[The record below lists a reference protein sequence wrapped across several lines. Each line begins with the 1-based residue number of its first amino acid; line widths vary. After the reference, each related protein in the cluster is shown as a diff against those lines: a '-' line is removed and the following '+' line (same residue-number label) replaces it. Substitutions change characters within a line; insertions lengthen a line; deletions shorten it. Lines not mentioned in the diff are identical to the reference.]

1 MIKEK
6 FIDAIK
12 SRVDICQLVMDLAP
26 ERKLLGAG
34 QNRKRCCCVF
44 HSEKNPSMVLDTSL
58 NMYKCFGCGKGGD
71 VIRFVED
78 FKGMGFVDAVK
89 FLLRQYCPD
98 VDTSDLEAKVT
109 PEEKERQSMRETM
122 YIYNQHAYEF
132 FREQYEA
139 DNEEA
144 RQCRR
149 YAEKTADKT
158 SQGRWNSEFC
168 KTFGLGYSPKRGNQF
183 LAFAKKKGLK
193 TDILLKLGLIAE
205 SEETNGQYYDFY
217 RGRLMIPQRDKGGKI
232 LTFVARSLDS
242 RSTCKYLNGRDSLIY
257 KKSYSIFGIDVA
269 MRAARQSGKVYLVE
283 GAPDVMRLQS
293 IGISNVVATLGGAW
307 TKEQLNTFSHFVCTL
322 CFIPDSDIPKEGE
335 SFGTGEQF
343 VFKNGR
349 LATEMGF
356 QVSVREI
363 PAEDGVKED
372 ADSYITS
379 MEKWESLMEKDFILW
394 YADKHYDLGGTN
406 DDQLK
411 VICDV
416 CDLLVHVQ
424 SDVMQASLLS
434 DLKGK
439 FKKAAV
445 WRTALADAARRLQ
458 EQKHRQAVQ
467 RSDELEGCR
476 FYRRDRH
483 YYDIDQQ
490 GREQDWT
497 NFIIRPL
504 FLISDEVNPT
514 RIFELENES
523 GIRKTIELKQIDV
536 TKLDRFKDQ
545 IEGKGDFRFFERQEK
560 YELLKAFMY
569 AKTEEAQRVPRMGWN
584 IIGDKGFYAFCN
596 GIVYEGQWM
605 PVDEYGIIRLDTVN
619 FYLPAMSKI
628 HRHGRTYFVNERRFM
643 HGPVKEVKPEVYF
656 RLIVDLYGDN
666 GIVALCF
673 YMGTLFR
680 DIITDSTRS
689 FPLLNIYGKKGT
701 GKTEFALSI
710 VNLFQRSPEV
720 SNLESTTL
728 YAMGDKCAEVSNMVV
743 HFDEYKNSLS
753 NKHIDFLKGIYDNA
767 GRTKRSSDGERRE
780 TTNIDCG
787 VILTG
792 QEMPI
797 ADVALFS
804 RVLFLESQR
813 SERTKEETDKF
824 HQLLKLRNMCPTNI
838 TVTFVKYRKSFET
851 RWRQAWE
858 RALAEVKA
866 EVDYNVIGERF
877 INNWAM
883 VLGTFYCL
891 EHELAANGFPVDA
904 KRVHDICIQG
914 LTYQHSLC
922 NSTDEIAVFW
932 SLFSK
937 SRQLGDI
944 KEGQD
949 YKINYVS
956 TLKVS
961 QRKAPPKTI
970 DFGNGAHILYI
981 REKICLSK
989 INIQAK
995 REGKALIP
1003 DESLLSYLT
1012 STSEYLGKT
1021 NSPLKFYVYDESGN
1035 PMRRTNDNGD
1045 YELFYDQERVLAFDY
1060 EAICTNYDI
1069 DLRTM
1074 KERVNRSSKNVQT
1087 TMFPQDEST
1096 D

>member
-1 MIKEK
+1 M
-6 FIDAIK
+6 
-12 SRVDICQLVMDLAP
+12 RRQ
-26 ERKLLGAG
+26 RKPS
-34 QNRKRCCCVF
+34 VF
-44 HSEKNPSMVLDTSL
+44 PV
-58 NMYKCFGCGKGGD
+58 
-71 VIRFVED
+71 
-78 FKGMGFVDAVK
+78 
-89 FLLRQYCPD
+89 
-98 VDTSDLEAKVT
+98 
-109 PEEKERQSMRETM
+109 
-122 YIYNQHAYEF
+122 
-132 FREQYEA
+132 
-139 DNEEA
+139 
-144 RQCRR
+144 
-149 YAEKTADKT
+149 
-158 SQGRWNSEFC
+158 
-168 KTFGLGYSPKRGNQF
+168 
-183 LAFAKKKGLK
+183 
-193 TDILLKLGLIAE
+193 
-205 SEETNGQYYDFY
+205 
-217 RGRLMIPQRDKGGKI
+217 
-232 LTFVARSLDS
+232 
-242 RSTCKYLNGRDSLIY
+242 
-257 KKSYSIFGIDVA
+257 
-269 MRAARQSGKVYLVE
+269 
-283 GAPDVMRLQS
+283 
-293 IGISNVVATLGGAW
+293 
-307 TKEQLNTFSHFVCTL
+307 
-322 CFIPDSDIPKEGE
+322 
-335 SFGTGEQF
+335 
-343 VFKNGR
+343 
-349 LATEMGF
+349 
-356 QVSVREI
+356 
-363 PAEDGVKED
+363 
-372 ADSYITS
+372 
-379 MEKWESLMEKDFILW
+379 WE
-394 YADKHYDLGGTN
+394 
-406 DDQLK
+406 
-411 VICDV
+411 
-416 CDLLVHVQ
+416 
-424 SDVMQASLLS
+424 
-434 DLKGK
+434 
-439 FKKAAV
+439 
-445 WRTALADAARRLQ
+445 
-458 EQKHRQAVQ
+458 
-467 RSDELEGCR
+467 
-476 FYRRDRH
+476 
-483 YYDIDQQ
+483 
-490 GREQDWT
+490 
-497 NFIIRPL
+497 
-504 FLISDEVNPT
+504 
-514 RIFELENES
+514 
-523 GIRKTIELKQIDV
+523 
-536 TKLDRFKDQ
+536 
-545 IEGKGDFRFFERQEK
+545 
-560 YELLKAFMY
+560 
-569 AKTEEAQRVPRMGWN
+569 
-584 IIGDKGFYAFCN
+584 
-596 GIVYEGQWM
+596 IVYEGQWM

-643 HGPVKEVKPEVYF
+643 HSPVKEVKPEEYF

-804 RVLFLESQR
+804 RVLFLESQK

-851 RWRQAWE
+851 RWHQAWE

-961 QRKAPPKTI
+961 QRKASPKTI
-970 DFGNGAHILYI
+970 DFGNGAHILYL

-1060 EAICTNYDI
+1060 EAICNNYDI